1 MIRFFPLRHI
11 HNRQSRC
18 KPRTGPK
25 KVFPAGGGGGG
36 SFFAFHPSVALSLA
50 LRRIARPFL
59 MGKVC
64 DRGIWGSDPG
74 CVRSDQVEPVR
85 VGQQP
90 TISMAVDPG

>member
-1 MIRFFPLRHI
+1 
-11 HNRQSRC
+11 
-18 KPRTGPK
+18 
-25 KVFPAGGGGGG
+25 
-36 SFFAFHPSVALSLA
+36 
-50 LRRIARPFL
+50 

-64 DRGIWGSDPG
+64 DRGIFFWGGGGDQG

>member
-1 MIRFFPLRHI
+1 
-11 HNRQSRC
+11 
-18 KPRTGPK
+18 
-25 KVFPAGGGGGG
+25 
-36 SFFAFHPSVALSLA
+36 
-50 LRRIARPFL
+50 